1 MPEVYTIPLSKI
13 IHELQLETAFL
24 PKSADDILIQSR
36 DVVRPGMELNG
47 YHEYFDPNRIA
58 VLGRAEMYML
68 ESLKP
73 ERRAMALDSYLSLKP
88 PAVIVSRGIDPGKDF
103 MEIAETY
110 HVPVLRTTESTSN
123 VVASLVAYLN
133 VELAPRITRHG
144 VLVEVYGEG
153 ILLVGDSGV
162 GKSETAIELIKRGHR
177 LIADDAVEI
186 RRVSSKSLV
195 GQSPENIR
203 HFIELRGIGII
214 NARRI
219 FGMGAVKLQE
229 KIDMC
234 INLEIWDATKV
245 YDRMGMDIGPK
256 TRELYAEAIKGA
268 KTVFWNG
275 PMGVF
280 EMDQFAVGT
289 KAVAEAVAE
298 VKSNG
303 GTSIIGGGD
312 SVAAIN
318 KFDLADKMSW
328 ISTGG
333 GASMELVEGK
343 ALPGVEALLD
353 A

>member
-88 PAVIVSRGIDPGKDF
+88 PAVIVARGIDPGKDF

-186 RRVSSKSLV
+186 RRVSSESLV

-245 YDRMGMDIGPK
+245 YDRMGMDSEYTEILGIKVPVMTIPVK
-256 TRELYAEAIKGA
+256 PGRNLAI
-268 KTVFWNG
+268 
-275 PMGVF
+275 
-280 EMDQFAVGT
+280 
-289 KAVAEAVAE
+289 
-298 VKSNG
+298 
-303 GTSIIGGGD
+303 IIE
-312 SVAAIN
+312 VAAMN
-318 KFDLADKMSW
+318 NRQKKMGYNAAYELLSAL
-328 ISTGG
+328 GMD
-333 GASMELVEGK
+333 ASMMPHEEIK
-343 ALPGVEALLD
+343 RDLD
-353 A
+353 I